1 MAWKGLW
8 WWRRIFEMD
17 SASFE
22 GSRVGR
28 LREEKGRVWRER
40 KRVWIILNAI
50 NGFAQLA
57 AISNQVFWKNIAER
71 TTSIR
76 RTFNRE

>member
-50 NGFAQLA
+50 DGFAQLET
-57 AISNQVFWKNIAER
+57 ISNQVFWKNIAER

>member
-8 WWRRIFEMD
+8 WWSSIFEMD

-22 GSRVGR
+22 GSRAGM
-28 LREEKGRVWRER
+28 LREEKGRIREER

-50 NGFAQLA
+50 YGFSQLA
-57 AISNQVFWKNIAER
+57 TVRNQVFWKKMAER
-71 TTSIR
+71 TT
-76 RTFNRE
+76 